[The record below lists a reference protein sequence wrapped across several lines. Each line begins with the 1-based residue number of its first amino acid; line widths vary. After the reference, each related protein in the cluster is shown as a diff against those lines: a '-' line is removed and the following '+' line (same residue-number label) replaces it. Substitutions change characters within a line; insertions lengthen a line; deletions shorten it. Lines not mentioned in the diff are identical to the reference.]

1 MMALLVFA
9 MHYTERQHSF
19 SNISIASELGLELA
33 TGADV
38 PGSGGGQMPYVLA
51 SPPSHA
57 TVYYNS
63 PRDKT

>member
-9 MHYTERQHSF
+9 MHYIERQHSF

-38 PGSGGGQMPYVLA
+38 PGSGGQMPYVLA

-57 TVYYNS
+57 TVYYYNS